1 MKIVL
6 PEKCSRII
14 HTLEENGFEAYAV
27 GGCVRDSCLGRVP
40 NDWDITTSASPQEVM
55 GLFHHT
61 VETGVEHG
69 TVTVLMGKEA
79 YEVTTYRIDG
89 AYEDARHPSGVTF
102 TKELREDLRR
112 RDFTVNAMAYND
124 RNGLVDLFGGEED
137 LRRKVIRCV
146 GDPMERFGEDALR
159 IMRAVRFGAQLGFSI
174 DPDTEKAI
182 RAYAPSLQ
190 RISAERI
197 HAELEKLLLS
207 DRPQDLR
214 IAWET
219 GITAMVLPEFDRIMK
234 QEQTGPHHDLTAG
247 EHTLLAM
254 QKVPATRVL
263 RFCMLLHDMGKPE
276 TASVDADGVWHFKGH
291 AEAGAAKAERILK
304 RLKFDNDSLRRI
316 VRLVRAH
323 STHVKPE
330 PEAVRRAVHEI
341 GEDIFEEYLLVR
353 RADILAQKPG
363 TQEERLE
370 KLAAAEHIYRE
381 ILEKGECLS
390 LKTLAVSGADL
401 IADGMRPGKEIGRVL
416 GQLLDDVLTWPE
428 HNEREYLLKKSRS
441 LR

>member
-1 MKIVL
+1 MLAEDAAKYAYFRVDSTESQDAELLRRIEGSGSGITLRELVAATGMDKERAKEAVMRLDRSLKIIRAFRDREDWGTENYYVSYE
-6 PEKCSRII
+6 PEVP
-14 HTLEENGFEAYAV
+14 EENPCDEIV
-27 GGCVRDSCLGRVP
+27 
-40 NDWDITTSASPQEVM
+40 
-55 GLFHHT
+55 
-61 VETGVEHG
+61 
-69 TVTVLMGKEA
+69 
-79 YEVTTYRIDG
+79 
-89 AYEDARHPSGVTF
+89 
-102 TKELREDLRR
+102 
-112 RDFTVNAMAYND
+112 
-124 RNGLVDLFGGEED
+124 
-137 LRRKVIRCV
+137 
-146 GDPMERFGEDALR
+146 
-159 IMRAVRFGAQLGFSI
+159 
-174 DPDTEKAI
+174 EKAI

>member
-6 PEKCSRII
+6 PEKCSVII

-27 GGCVRDSCLGRVP
+27 GGCVRDSCLGRTP
-40 NDWDITTSASPQEVM
+40 NDWDITTSASPQDVM
-55 GLFHHT
+55 RLFRHT

-102 TKELREDLRR
+102 TTELREDLRR

-124 RNGLVDLFGGEED
+124 KNGLVDLFGGEED

-182 RAYAPSLQ
+182 RAFAPSLH

-219 GITAMVLPEFDRIMK
+219 GITAAVLPEFDRIMEQK
-234 QEQTGPHHDLTAG
+234 QTGPHHDLNVG
-247 EHTLLAM
+247 EHTLLTM
-254 QKVPATRVL
+254 RNIPATRVL
-263 RFCMLLHDMGKPE
+263 RFTMLLHDMGKPE
-276 TASVDADGVWHFKGH
+276 TAEVDTDGVWHFKGH
-291 AEAGAAKAERILK
+291 AEAGAAKAEMILR

-316 VRLVRAH
+316 TRLVRAH
-323 STHVKPE
+323 STHVKPG
-330 PEAVRRAVHEI
+330 PEAVRRAVHDI

-353 RADILAQKPG
+353 RADILAQKAG
-363 TQEERLE
+363 TQEERLA
-370 KLAAAEHIYRE
+370 KLAATEKIYRE
-381 ILEKGECLS
+381 ILQKGDCLS

-401 IADGMRPGKEIGRVL
+401 IADGMRPGKELGRVL
-416 GQLLDDVLTWPE
+416 GRLLDDVLTYPE
-428 HNEREYLLKKSRS
+428 HNSREYLLDLSRT